1 MKGFFICLIGVYKKI
16 GGPKMTV
23 LITGGTGQL
32 GSELKKLLTE
42 KKITFLSVGSKE
54 LNITD
59 EKAVNHFIKE
69 LKPTIIYHCA
79 AYTAVDAAED
89 EGKELNQ
96 AVNIRGTEI
105 IAKAAE
111 EVDATFV
118 YISTDYVFDGT
129 NLGEYKETD
138 LTNPQSEYG
147 RAKLAGEQI
156 VQKLVS
162 KHYIVRTSWVF
173 GEFGKNFVFTM
184 QRLAETH
191 PKLTVVADQIGRP
204 TWTRTLAEFVYYL
217 IEQKAEYGIY
227 HLSNEGSCSWYEF
240 AKEILKG
247 QEVEIVPVT
256 SAEYPQKANRPKH
269 SVMDLSKAK
278 SIGFKIST
286 WKEALNL

>member
-1 MKGFFICLIGVYKKI
+1 
-16 GGPKMTV
+16 MTA

-32 GSELKKLLTE
+32 GSELRKLLDE
-42 KKITFLSVGSKE
+42 KEVAYVSVGSKE
-54 LNITD
+54 VDITD
-59 EKAVNHFIKE
+59 EKAVNHYIKK

-96 AVNIRGTEI
+96 AVNVRGTENV
-105 IAKAAE
+105 AKAAE
-111 EVDATFV
+111 EVSAIVV

-138 LTNPQSEYG
+138 PTNPQSEYG

-184 QRLAETH
+184 QKLAETH
-191 PKLTVVADQIGRP
+191 PRLTVVADQIGRP

-217 IEQKAEYGIY
+217 TEKEAEYGIY

-240 AKEILKG
+240 AKEILKDKK
-247 QEVEIVPVT
+247 VDVVPVT

-278 SIGFKIST
+278 ETGFEIPT
-286 WKEALNL
+286 WQEALTLFEMSQNR

>member
-1 MKGFFICLIGVYKKI
+1 
-16 GGPKMTV
+16 MTV

-32 GSELKKLLTE
+32 GSELRKLLDE
-42 KKITFLSVGSKE
+42 KEAAYVSVGSKE
-54 LNITD
+54 VDITD
-59 EKAVNHFIKE
+59 EKAVNHYIKE
-69 LKPTIIYHCA
+69 LKPTFIYHCA

-96 AVNIRGTEI
+96 AVNVRGTENV
-105 IAKAAE
+105 AKAAE
-111 EVDATFV
+111 EVGATFV
-118 YISTDYVFDGT
+118 YIRTDYVFDGT

-138 LTNPQSEYG
+138 PTNPQSEYG
-147 RAKLAGEQI
+147 RAKLAGEQA

-173 GEFGKNFVFTM
+173 GENFVFKM

-191 PKLTVVADQIGRP
+191 PKLTVVADQVGRP

-217 IEQKAEYGIY
+217 TEKEAEYGIY

-240 AKEILKG
+240 AKEILKDKKV
-247 QEVEIVPVT
+247 EVAPVT

-269 SVMDLSKAK
+269 SVMDLHKVK
-278 SIGFKIST
+278 ETGFEIPT
-286 WKEALNL
+286 WKEALSNFKNI